1 MTTTVDSPYLTAKEA
16 VEYLKLG
23 SLNSLYRLVNQHRLP
38 TCRRGRL
45 YLFDKREIDVWL
57 HGFSSEIEMVRAARR
72 RA

>member
-1 MTTTVDSPYLTAKEA
+1 MATVESPYLTAKEA

-23 SLNSLYRLVNQHRLP
+23 SLNALYRLVNQHRLP

-45 YLFDKREIDVWL
+45 YLFDKREIDIWL
-57 HGFSSEIEMVRAARR
+57 HGFSSELEMVRAARR

>member
-1 MTTTVDSPYLTAKEA
+1 MATTVESPYLTAKEA

-23 SLNSLYRLVNQHRLP
+23 SLNALYRLVNQHRLP

-45 YLFDKREIDVWL
+45 YLFDKREIDIWL
-57 HGFSSEIEMVRAARR
+57 HGFTSEIEMVRAKR

>member
-1 MTTTVDSPYLTAKEA
+1 MATVESPYLTAKEA

-38 TCRRGRL
+38 TGRRGRL
-45 YLFDKREIDVWL
+45 YLFDKREIDIWL
-57 HGFSSEIEMVRAARR
+57 HGFTSEIEMVRAKR

>member
-1 MTTTVDSPYLTAKEA
+1 MRMAKIDSPYLTAKEA

-23 SLNSLYRLVNQHRLP
+23 SLNALYRLVNQHRLP

-45 YLFDKREIDVWL
+45 YLFDKREIDIWL
-57 HGFSSEIEMVRAARR
+57 HGFSSEIEMVRAKR

>member
-1 MTTTVDSPYLTAKEA
+1 MTTTVESPYLTAKEA

-23 SLNSLYRLVNQHRLP
+23 SLNALYRLVNQHRLP

-45 YLFDKREIDVWL
+45 YLFDKREIDIWL
-57 HGFSSEIEMVRAARR
+57 HGFNSEIEMVRAKR

>member
-1 MTTTVDSPYLTAKEA
+1 MATVESPYLTAKEA

-45 YLFDKREIDVWL
+45 YLFDKREIDIWL
-57 HGFSSEIEMVRAARR
+57 HGFTSEIEMVRARR